1 MENDKI
7 TTKYLWIDVII
18 NVIVVLFFF
27 FFLEKHVIVVLQ
39 HNIRNDFLSSF
50 LAINDTLVC
59 NIYVVLLKF
68 IPSLALS
75 LFPYMQ
81 YIMLN

>member
-18 NVIVVLFFF
+18 NVIVVLF

-50 LAINDTLVC
+50 LAISDTLVC

>member
-18 NVIVVLFFF
+18 NVIVVL
-27 FFLEKHVIVVLQ
+27 Q

-50 LAINDTLVC
+50 LAISDTLVC